1 MILHDFCMDFES
13 DRLRSFLSRL
23 GAFASWCWVANGHL
37 VSRGCFRNL
46 WCNISSVQR
55 SVWNFHFLVSRGCF
69 TSLRGLELRTGPWCP
84 EVASETFGVTFS
96 VSRGR
101 FRNLHFEV
109 FRCWTLEHS
118 KRTSGHPKGYTASF
132 VSQRSLRKPNDFAWF
147 LCGLCVWSSSFFL
160 ISALCFRFVK
170 LSCGRGLGV
179 QRLL

>member
-1 MILHDFCMDFES
+1 MCLKPIENQWFCTISVYGICVIVFDPS
-13 DRLRSFLSRL
+13 YL
-23 GAFASWCWVANGHL
+23 GL
-37 VSRGCFRNL
+37 VL
-46 WCNISSVQR
+46 
-55 SVWNFHFLVSRGCF
+55 
-69 TSLRGLELRTGPWCP
+69 SLRDVALRTRTWCL
-84 EVASETFGVTFS
+84 EIAFDIFGVTFQ

-170 LSCGRGLGV
+170 LSCVRGLGV